1 MTRKIALLIDVD
13 TVAKNGKTVIRLILK
28 RKKMFKLYDKEFKP
42 YFYLDTK
49 EEVKPGLSNGIEI
62 VDVSEVK
69 KVVGREEKTLKKIT
83 CSDPKE
89 IPILSRMLSSLGKVY
104 ENDIK
109 FNRRYL
115 IDNGLKPMN
124 TVEIEY
130 EGKYVKSIKDVG
142 EKLSPDKLNSLAFD
156 IEVYNPNGIPK
167 EDEDPAVIISYA
179 NKNAVGAITWRN
191 GNYSINDNE
200 YRNIKVVKNEEEMI
214 TEFCNLL
221 EENDIDILAGY
232 NSSVFDIPYLKAR
245 AENLR
250 ISIPLGRGG
259 AQPKIKKVGMT
270 THTKID
276 GRIHTDLY
284 YLVRILAAAQ
294 AIKLERH
301 TLEEVYK
308 ELIGGEEWKVDMLSI
323 YKMWD
328 ENEQRGKLV
337 EYAIKDAKAAYE
349 IFEKIFP
356 LEIELARLTKIPLSL
371 ISGSTTG
378 QMVEGL
384 LMDESYKKGY
394 IIPSRPGWGEEYTK
408 PIQGAYV
415 KLPRPGIYEN
425 IAVYDFR
432 SLYPSIIVSHNI
444 DPFTLNCGHE
454 ECKKGKNVCP
464 NGNYFCT
471 KHNGLVPEAIK
482 NLLELRKTIKKDLKK
497 LESENADKKII
508 STLNARVAALKIVL
522 NTVYGMLNYPKSR
535 WYSRECAESITAF
548 GREYVQWVGRKAE
561 EHGFPVL
568 YSDTDSIFILLNNK
582 TKNDAINFMNE
593 INSQLPG
600 TMELEL
606 ENIYTRGLF
615 VSKKQ
620 EKETGAKKK
629 YALITED
636 GKIKIRGF
644 ELVRRDWSKIAR
656 ETQRKVLEAILKEGS
671 KEKALEIVRETIE
684 RLNSNKVKK
693 EELVIYTQLR
703 KNEYEVIS
711 PEFSAV
717 EKARK
722 RGINI
727 SIGSIIGYIITRQ
740 GKSISEKAELEQ
752 FANDYDP
759 EYYIDHQVL
768 PAVMKIIG
776 ELGYTEQDIKHGG
789 KQSSLSDWI

>member
-1 MTRKIALLIDVD
+1 MTKKVALLVDVD
-13 TVAKNGKTVIRLILK
+13 TVKKNGRTVIRLILK

-42 YFYLDTK
+42 YFYLETK
-49 EEVKPGLSNGIEI
+49 EDIKAGINNGIEI
-62 VDVSEVK
+62 IDVCEVK
-69 KVVGREEKTLKKIT
+69 RIVGREEKTLKKIT

-115 IDNGLKPMN
+115 IDKGLKPMN

-130 EGKYVKSIKDVG
+130 EGKYVKSIKDIG
-142 EKLSPDKLNSLAFD
+142 EKLTPDILNALSFD

-167 EDEDPAVIISYA
+167 EDEDPAIIISYA
-179 NKNAVGAITWRN
+179 NRNIAGAITWRD
-191 GNYSINDNE
+191 GNYSFNGNG
-200 YRNIKVVKNEEEMI
+200 NIVKVVKDEKEMI
-214 TEFCNLL
+214 SEFCNLI
-221 EENDIDILAGY
+221 EENKIDILAGY

-250 ISIPLGRGG
+250 MSLPLGRGS
-259 AQPKIKKVGMT
+259 AEPKIKKIGMT
-270 THTKID
+270 IHTRID
-276 GRIHTDLY
+276 GRIHTDIY
-284 YLVRILAAAQ
+284 YLIRILAAAQ

-301 TLEEVYK
+301 TLEEVYR
-308 ELIGGEEWKVDMLSI
+308 ELIGGEEWKIDMLSI

-328 ENEQRGKLV
+328 ENEQRGKLI

-349 IFEKIFP
+349 IFEKLFP
-356 LEIELARLTKIPLSL
+356 LEIELARLTKIPLSM

-384 LMDESYKKGY
+384 LMDESYKRGY
-394 IIPSRPGWGEEYTK
+394 IIPSRPGWGDEYAK

-415 KLPRPGIYEN
+415 KLPQPGIYEN
-425 IAVYDFR
+425 IVVYDFR

-454 ECKKGKNVCP
+454 ECKKGKNLCP

-471 KHNGLVPEAIK
+471 KQNGLVPEAIK
-482 NLLELRKTIKKDLKK
+482 NLLELRKVIKKELKK
-497 LESENADKKII
+497 AENENKDKRLL
-508 STLNARVAALKIVL
+508 STLTARVAALKIVL

-548 GREYVQWVGRKAE
+548 GREYIQWVERKAE
-561 EHGFPVL
+561 EEGFPVL
-568 YSDTDSIFILLNNK
+568 YSDTDSIFILLKNK
-582 TKNDAINFMNE
+582 TKDDAINFMNK

-606 ENIYTRGLF
+606 ENIYKRGLF

-629 YALITED
+629 YAMITED

-671 KEKALEIVRETIE
+671 KEKALKIVKETIE
-684 RLNSNKVKK
+684 RLNTNKVEKD
-693 EELVIYTQLR
+693 ELVIYTQLR
-703 KNEYEVIS
+703 KSEYEVIS
-711 PEFSAV
+711 PEISAV
-717 EKARK
+717 EKAKK

-727 SIGSIIGYIITRQ
+727 STGSIIGYVITRQ

-759 EYYIDHQVL
+759 EYYINHQVL

-776 ELGYTEQDIKHGG
+776 ELGYSEEDIKHGG
-789 KQSSLSDWI
+789 KQSSLSDWF